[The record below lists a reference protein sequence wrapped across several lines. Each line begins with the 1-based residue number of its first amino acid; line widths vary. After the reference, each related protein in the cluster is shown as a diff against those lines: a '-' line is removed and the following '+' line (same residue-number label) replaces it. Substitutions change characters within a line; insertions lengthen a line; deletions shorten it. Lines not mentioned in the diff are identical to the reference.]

1 MPSPREA
8 ALMAL
13 NTALTHVA
21 GAAVERDAVVPERIP
36 AGGLLIL
43 RDGEPGEPEITL
55 SPLSYHYDHA
65 ATLEVLVQAAP
76 PATRA
81 LALDGLL
88 RSVAAALG
96 SDRTLGGTVDWLSW
110 SAPRTEDLAVS
121 GGPGIKGAV
130 VTIVLTF
137 STPDPL
143 T

>member
-13 NTALTHVA
+13 YTTLTHVA

-55 SPLSYHYDHA
+55 SPLLYHYDHA
-65 ATLEVLVQAAP
+65 ATLDVLVQAAP

-88 RSVAAALG
+88 RSVAAALAA
-96 SDRTLGGTVDWLSW
+96 DRTLGGTIEWLSW
-110 SAPRTEDLAVS
+110 SAPRTDDLAVP
-121 GGPGIKGAV
+121 GGAGIKGAV
-130 VTIVLTF
+130 ITIVLTF

-143 T
+143 I

>member
-1 MPSPREA
+1 MPSKREA

-13 NTALTHVA
+13 HAALTRVP
-21 GAAVERDAVVPERIP
+21 GAVVERDAVVPEHILP
-36 AGGLLIL
+36 GGLLIL

-65 ATLEVLVQAAP
+65 AAVEVLVQAAP
-76 PATRA
+76 PAARA

-88 RSVAAALG
+88 RAIAGVLAA
-96 SDRTLGGTVDWLSW
+96 DPTLEGAVDWLTW
-110 SAPRTEDLAVS
+110 SAPRTEDLAVP

-130 VTIVLTF
+130 LTVTLTY